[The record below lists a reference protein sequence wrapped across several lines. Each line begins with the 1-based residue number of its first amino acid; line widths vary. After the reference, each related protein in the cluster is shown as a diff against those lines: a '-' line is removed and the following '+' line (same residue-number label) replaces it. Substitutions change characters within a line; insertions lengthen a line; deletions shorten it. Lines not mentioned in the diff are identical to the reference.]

1 VVLAL
6 TATGFEKLT
15 CCQPLA
21 LSFVKVALE
30 SSVPVFVQSRPTW
43 VPVLAPAL

>member
-1 VVLAL
+1 MFAL

-21 LSFVKVALE
+21 VSFVKVAVA
-30 SSVPVFVQSRPTW
+30 SCVPLFVQSRPTC
-43 VPVLAPAL
+43 VPAFAPAL